1 MATLAEL
8 WDDTPA
14 AKPLP
19 APTKLTVVPAIPPPA
34 PAVQAAPAPQPA
46 PAPVLQAAPA
56 PAPAP
61 APPPM
66 ATAAPVPTKV
76 TAQEQKVRDTD
87 ALPIFTQELAKAEAQ
102 AAVGNPRAVQ
112 DVAAIKREMT
122 KRGFAIP
129 VAAAPAAT
137 ASAPQ
142 KGSDVGS
149 LGDLFETTI
158 AANQPGSVVQKP
170 VAKPTAFAGTRGD
183 TGIGGGDG
191 PIAQAALKY
200 LKNLGA
206 ATASLAD
213 VTIGGI
219 IPGVAGPVTYAGA
232 RMFGQSPAQATA
244 AEQSVVGALDKP
256 FGKTFGVSETGAY
269 KGELSREVMDFI
281 GANIGKGAK
290 YISEKTGL
298 PESDIANM
306 MGTGLVG
313 VAPLAGKVV
322 KPVAGPV
329 GETLYATTEP
339 LVKDKTVLAQPR
351 RVEPTLPPQPLDV
364 NLRPVEVTIP
374 GQMSAKMLEDTQ
386 AAFAKRQEAAAAAK
400 AAMPPP
406 AATSAF
412 DILGGDR
419 TPAGPAV
426 ALPAGAAPGAGAG
439 ATPGSVGAAG
449 VPTITTIQ
457 QALSGATP
465 ELQNAIKG
473 IPFEQ
478 TNVPTFMRV
487 IEADSLPVPIRLTKG
502 QANGDIVQL
511 SNEQNRRGRDPELAQ
526 RFNEQNGLL
535 IENINEIRGN
545 AAPDAYGT
553 KIIENSQGIIDAY
566 KTIDTARSEKITA
579 AYKALEDA
587 NGGQF
592 PIDGITLAKN
602 AETMLGKKLKTEFL
616 SPSIKSQLERFK
628 SGEPMTFEN
637 FEAMRTNLAAEIRKA
652 ERSGDGNAAM
662 ASGIVREALE
672 QLPLT
677 GQAAAKL
684 KPLADTARGLAKERF
699 DMLKKDPAYK
709 AAVDDAVAADKYLQ
723 KFVVNGVNKNIATMV
738 NHLGKDSVAHQHMA
752 AGTINWLKDKAGI
765 VDETGNFTQAGFN
778 KALKQLDDV
787 KNMEQIFTPDAA
799 SQLKTLGNVA
809 RYTQAQ
815 PRGAFINN
823 SNTLVGALAE
833 RAKQGIGAGV
843 ETGLNVVV
851 PGLQLGTTVMEMRAR
866 RANAAEVKKA
876 LELGAGVRKE

>member
-1 MATLAEL
+1 MA
-8 WDDTPA
+8 
-14 AKPLP
+14 
-19 APTKLTVVPAIPPPA
+19 
-34 PAVQAAPAPQPA
+34 AAPVVE
-46 PAPVLQAAPA
+46 PAPVQMAPA
-56 PAPAP
+56 PAPA
-61 APPPM
+61 
-66 ATAAPVPTKV
+66 TKSKTV
-76 TAQEQKVRDTD
+76 IPKIEFSERDVDARRIQEAELARLRQKLQTGPQPLTEEQKQASVLRTQGDIN
-87 ALPIFTQELAKAEAQ
+87 ALERILKQPQT
-102 AAVGNPRAVQ
+102 
-112 DVAAIKREMT
+112 T
-122 KRGFAIP
+122 FAS
-129 VAAAPAAT
+129 APAAA

-158 AANQPGSVVQKP
+158 PANQPGSVVQKP
-170 VAKPTAFAGTRGD
+170 VAKPTPFTGTRGD

-213 VTIGGI
+213 VTIAGI
-219 IPGVAGPVTYAGA
+219 IPAVAGPVTYAAG
-232 RMFGQSPAQATA
+232 RMFGQTPEQAAA
-244 AEQSVVGALDKP
+244 AEKSAVEALDKP
-256 FGKTFGVSETGAY
+256 FGKTFGVAETGAY

-322 KPVAGPV
+322 KPVTGPV
-329 GETLYATTEP
+329 GETLYAATEP

>member
-1 MATLAEL
+1 MARQGL
-8 WDDTPA
+8 
-14 AKPLP
+14 
-19 APTKLTVVPAIPPPA
+19 
-34 PAVQAAPAPQPA
+34 
-46 PAPVLQAAPA
+46 
-56 PAPAP
+56 
-61 APPPM
+61 
-66 ATAAPVPTKV
+66 
-76 TAQEQKVRDTD
+76 
-87 ALPIFTQELAKAEAQ
+87 
-102 AAVGNPRAVQ
+102 
-112 DVAAIKREMT
+112 
-122 KRGFAIP
+122 AIP
-129 VAAAPAAT
+129 VGSAVAPAAA

-158 AANQPGSVVQKP
+158 PANQPGSVVQKP
-170 VAKPTAFAGTRGD
+170 VVKRTPFTGTRGD

-219 IPGVAGPVTYAGA
+219 IPGVVGPVTYAAG
-232 RMFGQSPAQATA
+232 RMFGQTPEQAAA
-244 AEQSVVGALDKP
+244 AEKSVVETLDKP

-298 PESDIANM
+298 PESDVANM
-306 MGTGLVG
+306 MGTVLVG

-329 GETLYATTEP
+329 GEALYAASEP
-339 LVKDKTVLAQPR
+339 LVKDKTVLAQRPKI
-351 RVEPTLPPQPLDV
+351 EPTLPPQPLDV
-364 NLRPVEVTIP
+364 NLRPVEVTVP
-374 GQMSAKMLEDTQ
+374 GQMSGKMLAETQ

-406 AATSAF
+406 AATS
-412 DILGGDR
+412 
-419 TPAGPAV
+419 TAV
-426 ALPAGAAPGAGAG
+426 SLPAGAAPGAGLG

-457 QALSGATP
+457 QALLGATP
-465 ELQNAIKG
+465 ELKAVLSG

-478 TNVPTFMRV
+478 TNVPTFMRH
-487 IEADSLPVPIRLTKG
+487 IEADSLRVPVRLTEG
-502 QANGDIVQL
+502 QATGDIVKL
-511 SNEQNRRGRDPELAQ
+511 SNEQNRRGKDPELAQ

-535 IENINEIRGN
+535 IENINEIRQG

-662 ASGIVREALE
+662 ASSIVREALE

-677 GQAAAKL
+677 GQAAGKL

-752 AGTINWLKDKAGI
+752 SGTINFLKDKAGI
-765 VDETGNFTQAGFN
+765 VGENGNFTQAGYN
-778 KALKQLDDV
+778 RALKNLDDV
-787 KNMEQIFTPDAA
+787 KNLEQIFTPEIA
-799 SQLKTLGNVA
+799 SELKTLGNVA

-815 PRGAFINN
+815 PRGGFINN

-833 RAKQGIGAGV
+833 KAKKGISAGV
-843 ETGLNVVV
+843 EGGLNVVV